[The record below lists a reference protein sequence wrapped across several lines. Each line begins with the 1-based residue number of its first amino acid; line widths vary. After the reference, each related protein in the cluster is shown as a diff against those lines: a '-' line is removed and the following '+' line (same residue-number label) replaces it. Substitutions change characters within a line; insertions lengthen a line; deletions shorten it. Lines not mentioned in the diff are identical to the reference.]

1 MKDEGLV
8 SHLACCDLDAGKLK
22 ELLSWARVCE
32 MIDLSDFF
40 LIVVKG
46 INC

>member
-32 MIDLSDFF
+32 MLHCDRSIIYAKLR
-40 LIVVKG
+40 
-46 INC
+46 